1 MDEKLVSVIIPAYNI
16 EDYIGR
22 CLDSIISQTY
32 KNLEIIVVDDGSRDH
47 TGEILDNYA
56 KKDRRIK
63 VIHKENGGVSSARN
77 KGIEAAEGD
86 YIGFIDGDDLIEP
99 EMYKTLVDLLEEEN
113 ADIAHCGYQ
122 MVFPDRVDYYH
133 NTGKKKIQTTEEGL
147 KDLLSGEM
155 IEPGLV
161 NKLYKKEL
169 IKNCRLDETVKIN
182 EDLLMNF
189 EKKFE
194 VFWKFFI
201 DNGGYN
207 VVIEGLRNT
216 LIIAILGLVIGII
229 IGTLIATVRVVP
241 KTSGVSKVLDVLAK
255 FYVSFFRGTPI
266 VVQLLLFYYVLMP
279 LLSINLKSVPVA
291 VIVFGLNSGAY
302 ISEIMRAGILSVD
315 PGQMEGGRAV
325 GLSYGTT
332 MMKIVIPQAVKNI
345 LPTLGNE
352 FISLIKE
359 TSVVSFVGAT
369 DLYLAFQRIGSNT
382 YDFMVPYLVM
392 AVIYIVMVFIISTLI
407 KVMERSLRK
416 SDYR

>member
-32 KNLEIIVVDDGSRDH
+32 KNLEIIVVDDGSRDY

-122 MVFPDRVDYYH
+122 MVFPDRIDYYH

-169 IKNCRLDETVKIN
+169 IKNCRLNETVKIN
-182 EDLLMNF
+182 EDLLMNYQLF
-189 EKKFE
+189 KLSQKSVYYDITPYSYMIRSGSATGANSLITKRE
-194 VFWKFFI
+194 
-201 DNGGYN
+201 DS
-207 VVIEGLRNT
+207 LR
-216 LIIAILGLVIGII
+216 
-229 IGTLIATVRVVP
+229 
-241 KTSGVSKVLDVLAK
+241 VLNQIKDDC
-255 FYVSFFRGTPI
+255 I
-266 VVQLLLFYYVLMP
+266 NNN
-279 LLSINLKSVPVA
+279 LLSIIYKRYIYLLMAICRDGLKDKSYMKYQKKQRKQLKKELKTD
-291 VIVFGLNSGAY
+291 VFKSCIPKKLKYMSLFSCY
-302 ISEIMRAGILSVD
+302 FPHI
-315 PGQMEGGRAV
+315 
-325 GLSYGTT
+325 
-332 MMKIVIPQAVKNI
+332 MKIIYKMYD
-345 LPTLGNE
+345 LKTG
-352 FISLIKE
+352 
-359 TSVVSFVGAT
+359 TSKK
-369 DLYLAFQRIGSNT
+369 
-382 YDFMVPYLVM
+382 YLVN
-392 AVIYIVMVFIISTLI
+392 
-407 KVMERSLRK
+407 EE
-416 SDYR
+416 

>member
-122 MVFPDRVDYYH
+122 MVFPDRIDYYH

-169 IKNCRLDETVKIN
+169 IKNCRLNETVKIN
-182 EDLLMNF
+182 EDLLMNYQLF
-189 EKKFE
+189 KLSQKSVYYDITPYSYMIRSSSATGANSLITKRE
-194 VFWKFFI
+194 
-201 DNGGYN
+201 DS
-207 VVIEGLRNT
+207 LR
-216 LIIAILGLVIGII
+216 
-229 IGTLIATVRVVP
+229 
-241 KTSGVSKVLDVLAK
+241 VLNQIKDDC
-255 FYVSFFRGTPI
+255 I
-266 VVQLLLFYYVLMP
+266 NNN
-279 LLSINLKSVPVA
+279 LLSIIYKRYIYLLMAICRDGLKDKSYMKYQKKQRKQLKKELKTD
-291 VIVFGLNSGAY
+291 VFKSCIPKKLKYMSLFSCY
-302 ISEIMRAGILSVD
+302 FPHI
-315 PGQMEGGRAV
+315 
-325 GLSYGTT
+325 
-332 MMKIVIPQAVKNI
+332 MKIIYKMYD
-345 LPTLGNE
+345 LKTG
-352 FISLIKE
+352 
-359 TSVVSFVGAT
+359 TSKK
-369 DLYLAFQRIGSNT
+369 
-382 YDFMVPYLVM
+382 YLVN
-392 AVIYIVMVFIISTLI
+392 
-407 KVMERSLRK
+407 EE
-416 SDYR
+416 

>member
-32 KNLEIIVVDDGSRDH
+32 KNLEIIVVDDGSRDY

-86 YIGFIDGDDLIEP
+86 YIGFIDGDDLIES

-122 MVFPDRVDYYH
+122 MVFPDRIDYYH

-182 EDLLMNF
+182 EDLLMN
-189 EKKFE
+189 
-194 VFWKFFI
+194 
-201 DNGGYN
+201 Y
-207 VVIEGLRNT
+207 
-216 LIIAILGLVIGII
+216 
-229 IGTLIATVRVVP
+229 
-241 KTSGVSKVLDVLAK
+241 
-255 FYVSFFRGTPI
+255 
-266 VVQLLLFYYVLMP
+266 QLFK
-279 LLSINLKSVPVA
+279 LSQKSVYYDITPYSYMIRSSSA
-291 VIVFGLNSGAY
+291 TGA
-302 ISEIMRAGILSVD
+302 
-315 PGQMEGGRAV
+315 
-325 GLSYGTT
+325 
-332 MMKIVIPQAVKNI
+332 N
-345 LPTLGNE
+345 
-352 FISLIKE
+352 SLITKREDSLRVLNQIKDDCINNNLLTNIYKRYIYLLMAICRDDLKDRSYMEYQKKQRKQLKKE
-359 TSVVSFVGAT
+359 LKTDIFKSCIPKKLKYMSLFSCYLPHIMKVIYKMYDLKTGTSKK
-369 DLYLAFQRIGSNT
+369 
-382 YDFMVPYLVM
+382 YLVN
-392 AVIYIVMVFIISTLI
+392 
-407 KVMERSLRK
+407 EE
-416 SDYR
+416 

>member
-32 KNLEIIVVDDGSRDH
+32 KNLEIIVVDDGSRDY

-122 MVFPDRVDYYH
+122 MVFPDRIDYYH

-169 IKNCRLDETVKIN
+169 IKNCRLNETVKIN
-182 EDLLMNF
+182 EDLLMNYQLF
-189 EKKFE
+189 KLSQKSVYYDITPYSYMIRSSSDTGANSLITKRE
-194 VFWKFFI
+194 
-201 DNGGYN
+201 DS
-207 VVIEGLRNT
+207 LR
-216 LIIAILGLVIGII
+216 
-229 IGTLIATVRVVP
+229 
-241 KTSGVSKVLDVLAK
+241 VLNQIKDDC
-255 FYVSFFRGTPI
+255 I
-266 VVQLLLFYYVLMP
+266 NNN
-279 LLSINLKSVPVA
+279 LLSIIYKRYIYLLMAICRDGLKDKSYMKYQKKQRKQLKKELKTD
-291 VIVFGLNSGAY
+291 VFKSCIPKKLKYMSLFSCY
-302 ISEIMRAGILSVD
+302 FPHI
-315 PGQMEGGRAV
+315 
-325 GLSYGTT
+325 
-332 MMKIVIPQAVKNI
+332 MKIIYKMYD
-345 LPTLGNE
+345 LKTG
-352 FISLIKE
+352 
-359 TSVVSFVGAT
+359 TSKK
-369 DLYLAFQRIGSNT
+369 
-382 YDFMVPYLVM
+382 YLVN
-392 AVIYIVMVFIISTLI
+392 
-407 KVMERSLRK
+407 EE
-416 SDYR
+416 

>member
-32 KNLEIIVVDDGSRDH
+32 KNLEIIVVDDGSRDY

-122 MVFPDRVDYYH
+122 MVFPDRIDYYH

-161 NKLYKKEL
+161 NKIYKKEL
-169 IKNCRLDETVKIN
+169 IKNCRLNETVKIN
-182 EDLLMNF
+182 EDLLMNYQLF
-189 EKKFE
+189 KLSQKSVYYDITPYSYMIRSSSATGANSLITKRE
-194 VFWKFFI
+194 
-201 DNGGYN
+201 DS
-207 VVIEGLRNT
+207 LR
-216 LIIAILGLVIGII
+216 
-229 IGTLIATVRVVP
+229 
-241 KTSGVSKVLDVLAK
+241 VLNQIKDDC
-255 FYVSFFRGTPI
+255 I
-266 VVQLLLFYYVLMP
+266 NNN
-279 LLSINLKSVPVA
+279 LLSIIYKRYIYLLMAICRDGLKDKSYMKYQKKQRKQLKKELKTD
-291 VIVFGLNSGAY
+291 VFKSCIPKKLKYMSLFSCY
-302 ISEIMRAGILSVD
+302 FPHI
-315 PGQMEGGRAV
+315 
-325 GLSYGTT
+325 
-332 MMKIVIPQAVKNI
+332 MKIIYKMYD
-345 LPTLGNE
+345 LKTG
-352 FISLIKE
+352 
-359 TSVVSFVGAT
+359 TSKK
-369 DLYLAFQRIGSNT
+369 
-382 YDFMVPYLVM
+382 YLVN
-392 AVIYIVMVFIISTLI
+392 
-407 KVMERSLRK
+407 EE
-416 SDYR
+416 

>member
-47 TGEILDNYA
+47 TGEVLDNYA

-77 KGIEAAEGD
+77 KGIEVAEGD

-182 EDLLMNF
+182 EDLLMNYQLF
-189 EKKFE
+189 KLSQKSVYYDITPYSYMIRSSSATGANSLITKRE
-194 VFWKFFI
+194 
-201 DNGGYN
+201 DS
-207 VVIEGLRNT
+207 LR
-216 LIIAILGLVIGII
+216 
-229 IGTLIATVRVVP
+229 
-241 KTSGVSKVLDVLAK
+241 VLNQIKDDC
-255 FYVSFFRGTPI
+255 I
-266 VVQLLLFYYVLMP
+266 NNN
-279 LLSINLKSVPVA
+279 LLSIIYKRYIYLLMAICRDGLKDKSYMKYQKKQRKQLKKELKTD
-291 VIVFGLNSGAY
+291 VFKSCIPKKLKYMSLFSCY
-302 ISEIMRAGILSVD
+302 FPHI
-315 PGQMEGGRAV
+315 
-325 GLSYGTT
+325 
-332 MMKIVIPQAVKNI
+332 MKIIYKMYD
-345 LPTLGNE
+345 LKTG
-352 FISLIKE
+352 
-359 TSVVSFVGAT
+359 TSKK
-369 DLYLAFQRIGSNT
+369 
-382 YDFMVPYLVM
+382 YLVN
-392 AVIYIVMVFIISTLI
+392 
-407 KVMERSLRK
+407 EE
-416 SDYR
+416 

>member
-16 EDYIGR
+16 EDYIRR

-86 YIGFIDGDDLIEP
+86 YIGFIDGDDLIES

-182 EDLLMNF
+182 EDLLMNYQLF
-189 EKKFE
+189 KLSQKSVYYDITPYSYMIRSRSATGANSLITKRE
-194 VFWKFFI
+194 
-201 DNGGYN
+201 DA
-207 VVIEGLRNT
+207 LR
-216 LIIAILGLVIGII
+216 
-229 IGTLIATVRVVP
+229 
-241 KTSGVSKVLDVLAK
+241 VLNQIKDDC
-255 FYVSFFRGTPI
+255 I
-266 VVQLLLFYYVLMP
+266 NNN
-279 LLSINLKSVPVA
+279 LLSIIYKRYIYLLMAICRDDLKDRSYIEYQKKQRKQLKKELKTDVFKSCIPKKLKYMSLFSCYLPHIMK
-291 VIVFGLNSGAY
+291 VIYKMYDLKT
-302 ISEIMRAGILSVD
+302 
-315 PGQMEGGRAV
+315 
-325 GLSYGTT
+325 GTS
-332 MMKIVIPQAVKNI
+332 KK
-345 LPTLGNE
+345 
-352 FISLIKE
+352 
-359 TSVVSFVGAT
+359 
-369 DLYLAFQRIGSNT
+369 
-382 YDFMVPYLVM
+382 YLVN
-392 AVIYIVMVFIISTLI
+392 
-407 KVMERSLRK
+407 KE
-416 SDYR
+416 

>member
-32 KNLEIIVVDDGSRDH
+32 KNLEIIMVDDGSRDH

-77 KGIEAAEGD
+77 KGIEVAEGD

-99 EMYKTLVDLLEEEN
+99 EMYKILVDLLEEED

-147 KDLLSGEM
+147 KDLLSGEI

-182 EDLLMNF
+182 EDLLMN
-189 EKKFE
+189 
-194 VFWKFFI
+194 
-201 DNGGYN
+201 Y
-207 VVIEGLRNT
+207 
-216 LIIAILGLVIGII
+216 
-229 IGTLIATVRVVP
+229 
-241 KTSGVSKVLDVLAK
+241 
-255 FYVSFFRGTPI
+255 
-266 VVQLLLFYYVLMP
+266 QLFK
-279 LLSINLKSVPVA
+279 LSQKSVYYDITPYSYMIRSSSATGVNSLITKREDSLR
-291 VIVFGLNSGAY
+291 VLNQIKDDCINNNLLPTIYKRY
-302 ISEIMRAGILSVD
+302 IYLLMAICRDDLKD
-315 PGQMEGGRAV
+315 RLYMEYQKKQRKQ
-325 GLSYGTT
+325 LKKELKTDIFKSCIPKKLKY
-332 MMKIVIPQAVKNI
+332 MSLFSCYLPHIMKIIYKMYD
-345 LPTLGNE
+345 LKTG
-352 FISLIKE
+352 
-359 TSVVSFVGAT
+359 TSKK
-369 DLYLAFQRIGSNT
+369 
-382 YDFMVPYLVM
+382 YLVN
-392 AVIYIVMVFIISTLI
+392 
-407 KVMERSLRK
+407 EE
-416 SDYR
+416 

>member
-32 KNLEIIVVDDGSRDH
+32 KNLEIIVVDDGSRDY

-122 MVFPDRVDYYH
+122 MVFPDRIDYYH

-169 IKNCRLDETVKIN
+169 IKNCRLNETVKIN
-182 EDLLMNF
+182 EDLLMNYQLF
-189 EKKFE
+189 KLSQKSVYYDITPYSYMIRSSSATGANSLITKRE
-194 VFWKFFI
+194 
-201 DNGGYN
+201 DS
-207 VVIEGLRNT
+207 LR
-216 LIIAILGLVIGII
+216 
-229 IGTLIATVRVVP
+229 
-241 KTSGVSKVLDVLAK
+241 VLNQIKDDC
-255 FYVSFFRGTPI
+255 I
-266 VVQLLLFYYVLMP
+266 NNN
-279 LLSINLKSVPVA
+279 LLSIIYKRYIYLLMAICRDGLKDKSYMKYQKKQRKQLKKELKTDVFKSCIPKKLKYMSLFSCYLPHIMK
-291 VIVFGLNSGAY
+291 VIYKMYDLKT
-302 ISEIMRAGILSVD
+302 
-315 PGQMEGGRAV
+315 
-325 GLSYGTT
+325 GTS
-332 MMKIVIPQAVKNI
+332 KK
-345 LPTLGNE
+345 
-352 FISLIKE
+352 
-359 TSVVSFVGAT
+359 
-369 DLYLAFQRIGSNT
+369 
-382 YDFMVPYLVM
+382 YLVN
-392 AVIYIVMVFIISTLI
+392 
-407 KVMERSLRK
+407 EE
-416 SDYR
+416 